1 MNNNNKNKIKL
12 KKQQLILALIYLS
25 VIEKNA
31 QSENSDGTKNNK

>member
-12 KKQQLILALIYLS
+12 KKQQLIPALIYLS

-31 QSENSDGTKNNK
+31 QSENSDGTKNIK